1 MLFRSALRQLGQ
13 QEVLQRAALASSRR
27 AYDIAVQRLAEGTV
41 DLVTVLQTQTTLF
54 QAEDAL
60 TQARANRYLAAIALY
75 QALGGGWGKGDADK
89 PAP

>member
-1 MLFRSALRQLGQ
+1 
-13 QEVLQRAALASSRR
+13 
-27 AYDIAVQRLAEGTV
+27 
-41 DLVTVLQTQTTLF
+41 VTVLQTQTALF

-89 PAP
+89 LAP